1 MSISTPC
8 IWWPTSSHGTIVYT
22 IGAVSV
28 LNALFSNNTL
38 ISLVD
43 CTNTRLYYSLSG
55 EVCELYR
62 RAGIFREYNIFAD

>member
-55 EVCELYR
+55 EVCELHRQSRY
-62 RAGIFREYNIFAD
+62 IQKYNIFVD